1 MEKNQRKY
9 AVSVSFTAFLLFAV
23 GCWAGLFIVM
33 PQLVKFLLSFATQS
47 VVPMITIG
55 KYVSFATFITVACGI
70 IFETPLII
78 VILAKIGIIK
88 PAALA
93 RRRREVIVAA
103 FIIAAVI
110 TPTTD
115 VVTQTV
121 LAVIL
126 WLLYEVGIGVAKIVA
141 KEKPVKIFNNESH

>member
-1 MEKNQRKY
+1 
-9 AVSVSFTAFLLFAV
+9 
-23 GCWAGLFIVM
+23 
-33 PQLVKFLLSFATQS
+33 
-47 VVPMITIG
+47 MITIG